1 MTYTFDF
8 TPSELHEIVTA
19 LHKNRTCI
27 AARMRRAERRSQTPE
42 EIQKQADDPLR
53 KLYLDTIYQCRG
65 GRIETI
71 DRLLQQLEPA
81 ADTHGQEETNN

>member
-27 AARMRRAERRSQTPE
+27 AGRMRRAERKSQTPE
-42 EIQKQADDPLR
+42 ELQKQASL
-53 KLYLDTIYQCRG
+53 C
-65 GRIETI
+65 
-71 DRLLQQLEPA
+71 
-81 ADTHGQEETNN
+81 H